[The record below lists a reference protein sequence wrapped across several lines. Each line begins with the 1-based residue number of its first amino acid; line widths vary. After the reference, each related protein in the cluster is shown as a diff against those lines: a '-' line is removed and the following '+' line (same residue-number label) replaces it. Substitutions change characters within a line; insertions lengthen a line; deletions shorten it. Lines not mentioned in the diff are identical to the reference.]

1 MKYKISALLS
11 LKGRAERYIGTPSK
25 GVRLFLYCV
34 AHPNGGGAFYLL
46 LTPLVIYKGAGLYC
60 GALQMHTK
68 FLIRAYDP
76 ILL

>member
-34 AHPNGGGAFYLL
+34 AHPNGGGAFSLL
-46 LTPLVIYKGAGLYC
+46 LTPLVIYKGAVSGREEQAKIKNKHNYFIYY
-60 GALQMHTK
+60 K
-68 FLIRAYDP
+68 I
-76 ILL
+76 